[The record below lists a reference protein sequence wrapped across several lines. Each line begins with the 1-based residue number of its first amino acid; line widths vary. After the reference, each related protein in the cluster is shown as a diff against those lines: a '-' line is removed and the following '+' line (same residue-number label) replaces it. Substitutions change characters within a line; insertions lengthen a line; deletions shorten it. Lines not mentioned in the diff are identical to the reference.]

1 MSKLETNTI
10 DTVSGTTNLTIGS
23 TNSSTVTFEN
33 GAATGHNYPSFYAYL
48 NSTQSIA
55 DSTDTTVQMG
65 AELWDTDSAF
75 DTSTYKFTVPSGK
88 AGKYWFYGAIQ
99 LQALTNEDEA
109 RAMIYKNT
117 STRLT
122 ASRYFQ
128 GQNGTINYQCGVA
141 ADLSAG
147 DTVEFKTRQVSG
159 GAKNAEGTSDVSYFL
174 GYRIG
179 A

>member
-1 MSKLETNTI
+1 MANGTLKVGEITTS
-10 DTVSGTTNLTIGS
+10 SGSGNITIGS
-23 TNSSTVTFEN
+23 GVTLN
-33 GAATGHNYPSFYAYL
+33 VNRPSFYSYL
-48 NSTQSIA
+48 NTTQSIS
-55 DSTDTTVQMG
+55 DSTDTTVQMA

-75 DTSTYKFTVPSGK
+75 DTSTYKFTVPTGQ

-99 LQALTNEDEA
+99 LQNLTNEDEA
-109 RAMIYKNT
+109 RAMIYKNS

-141 ADLSAG
+141 ADLSVG

-174 GYRIG
+174 GYKLG

>member
-1 MSKLETNTI
+1 MANGTLKVGEITTS
-10 DTVSGTTNLTIGS
+10 SGSGNITIGS
-23 TNSSTVTFEN
+23 GVTLN
-33 GAATGHNYPSFYAYL
+33 VNRPSFYSYL
-48 NSTQSIA
+48 NTTQSIS
-55 DSTDTTVQMG
+55 DSTDTTVQMA

-75 DTSTYKFTVPSGK
+75 DTSTYKFTVPTGQ

-99 LQALTNEDEA
+99 LQNLTNEDEA
-109 RAMIYKNT
+109 RAMIYKNS

-141 ADLSAG
+141 ADLSVG

>member
-1 MSKLETNTI
+1 MANGTLKVGTI
-10 DTVSGTTNLTIGS
+10 TTSSGSGNITIGS
-23 TNSSTVTFEN
+23 GVTLN
-33 GAATGHNYPSFYAYL
+33 VNRPSFYSYL
-48 NSTQSIA
+48 NTTQSIS
-55 DSTDTTVQMG
+55 DSTDTTVQMA

-75 DTSTYKFTVPSGK
+75 DTSTYKFTVPTGQ

-99 LQALTNEDEA
+99 LQNLTNEDEA
-109 RAMIYKNT
+109 RAMIYKNS

-141 ADLSAG
+141 ADLSVG

-174 GYRIG
+174 GYKLG

>member
-1 MSKLETNTI
+1 MANGILKVGEITTS
-10 DTVSGTTNLTIGS
+10 SGSGNITIGS
-23 TNSSTVTFEN
+23 GVTLN
-33 GAATGHNYPSFYAYL
+33 VNRPSFYSYL
-48 NSTQSIA
+48 NTTQSIS
-55 DSTDTTVQMG
+55 DSTDTTVQMA

-75 DTSTYKFTVPSGK
+75 DTSTYKFTVPTGQ

-99 LQALTNEDEA
+99 LQNLTNEDEA
-109 RAMIYKNT
+109 RAMIYKNS

-141 ADLSAG
+141 ADLSVG

>member
-1 MSKLETNTI
+1 MADGILKVGEITNSAG
-10 DTVSGTTNLTIGS
+10 SGNITIGS
-23 TNSSTVTFEN
+23 GVTVN
-33 GAATGHNYPSFYAYL
+33 VNRPSFFAYL
-48 NSTQSIA
+48 NATQSIA
-55 DSTDTTVQMG
+55 DSTDTTVQMA

-75 DTSTYKFTVPSGK
+75 DTSTYKFTVPTGQ
-88 AGKYWFYGAIQ
+88 AGKYWFYGAVQ

-141 ADLSAG
+141 ADLAVS
-147 DTVEFKTRQVSG
+147 DTIEFKTRQVSG
-159 GAKNAEGTSDVSYFL
+159 GAKNAEGTSDVTYFL
-174 GYRIG
+174 GYKLG

>member
-1 MSKLETNTI
+1 
-10 DTVSGTTNLTIGS
+10 
-23 TNSSTVTFEN
+23 
-33 GAATGHNYPSFYAYL
+33 
-48 NSTQSIA
+48 
-55 DSTDTTVQMG
+55 MG

-99 LQALTNEDEA
+99 LQNLTNEDEA

>member
-1 MSKLETNTI
+1 MANGTLKVGEITTS
-10 DTVSGTTNLTIGS
+10 SGSGNITIGS
-23 TNSSTVTFEN
+23 GVTLN
-33 GAATGHNYPSFYAYL
+33 VNRPSFYSYL
-48 NSTQSIA
+48 NTTQSIS
-55 DSTDTTVQMG
+55 DSTDTTVQMA

-99 LQALTNEDEA
+99 LQNLTNEDEA
-109 RAMIYKNT
+109 RAMIFKNS

-141 ADLSAG
+141 ADLSVG

-174 GYRIG
+174 GYKLG
-179 A
+179 V

>member
-1 MSKLETNTI
+1 MADGTLKVGEITNSAG
-10 DTVSGTTNLTIGS
+10 SGNITIGS
-23 TNSSTVTFEN
+23 GVTVN
-33 GAATGHNYPSFYAYL
+33 VNRPSFFAYL
-48 NSTQSIA
+48 NTTQSIA
-55 DSTDTTVQMG
+55 DSTDTTVQMA

-75 DTSTYKFTVPSGK
+75 DTSTYKFTVPTGQ
-88 AGKYWFYGAIQ
+88 AGKYWFYGAVQ

-109 RAMIYKNT
+109 RAMIYKNS

-141 ADLSAG
+141 ADLAVS
-147 DTVEFKTRQVSG
+147 DTIEFKTRQVSG
-159 GAKNAEGTSDVSYFL
+159 GAKNAEGTSDVTYFL
-174 GYRIG
+174 GYKLG

>member
-1 MSKLETNTI
+1 MANGILKVGEITTS
-10 DTVSGTTNLTIGS
+10 SGSGNITIGS
-23 TNSSTVTFEN
+23 GVTLN
-33 GAATGHNYPSFYAYL
+33 VNRPSFYSYL
-48 NSTQSIA
+48 NTTQSIS
-55 DSTDTTVQMG
+55 DSTDTTVQMA

-75 DTSTYKFTVPSGK
+75 DTSTYKFTVPTGQ

-99 LQALTNEDEA
+99 LQNLTNEDEA
-109 RAMIYKNT
+109 RAMIYKNS

-141 ADLSAG
+141 ADLSVG
-147 DTVEFKTRQVSG
+147 DTVDFKTRQVSG

-174 GYRIG
+174 GYKLG
-179 A
+179 V

>member
-1 MSKLETNTI
+1 MADGTLKVGEITNSAG
-10 DTVSGTTNLTIGS
+10 SGNITIGS
-23 TNSSTVTFEN
+23 GVTVN
-33 GAATGHNYPSFYAYL
+33 VNRPSFFAYL
-48 NSTQSIA
+48 NATQSIA
-55 DSTDTTVQMG
+55 DSTDTTVQMA

-75 DTSTYKFTVPSGK
+75 DTSTYKFTVPTGQ
-88 AGKYWFYGAIQ
+88 AGKYWFYGAVQ

-109 RAMIYKNT
+109 RAMIYKNS

-141 ADLSAG
+141 ADLAVS
-147 DTVEFKTRQVSG
+147 DTIEFKTRQVSG
-159 GAKNAEGTSDVSYFL
+159 GAKNAEGTSDVTYFL
-174 GYRIG
+174 GYKLG

>member
-1 MSKLETNTI
+1 MANGILKVGEITTS
-10 DTVSGTTNLTIGS
+10 SGSGNITIGS
-23 TNSSTVTFEN
+23 GVTLN
-33 GAATGHNYPSFYAYL
+33 VNRPSFYSYL
-48 NSTQSIA
+48 NTTQSIS
-55 DSTDTTVQMG
+55 DSTDTTVQMA

-75 DTSTYKFTVPSGK
+75 DTSTYKFTVPTGQ

-141 ADLSAG
+141 ADLSVG

>member
-1 MSKLETNTI
+1 MANGTLKVGEITTS
-10 DTVSGTTNLTIGS
+10 SGSGNITIGS
-23 TNSSTVTFEN
+23 GVTLN
-33 GAATGHNYPSFYAYL
+33 VNRPSFYSYL
-48 NSTQSIA
+48 NTTQSIS
-55 DSTDTTVQMG
+55 DSTDTTVQMA

-99 LQALTNEDEA
+99 LQNLTNEDEA

-141 ADLSAG
+141 ADLSVG

-174 GYRIG
+174 GYKLG

>member
-1 MSKLETNTI
+1 MADGILKVGEITNSAG
-10 DTVSGTTNLTIGS
+10 SGNITIGS
-23 TNSSTVTFEN
+23 GVTVN
-33 GAATGHNYPSFYAYL
+33 VNRPSFFAYL
-48 NSTQSIA
+48 NATQSIA
-55 DSTDTTVQMG
+55 DSTDTTVQMA

-75 DTSTYKFTVPSGK
+75 DTSTYKFTVPTGQ
-88 AGKYWFYGAIQ
+88 AGKYWFYGAVQ

-109 RAMIYKNT
+109 RAMIYKNS

-141 ADLSAG
+141 ADLAVS
-147 DTVEFKTRQVSG
+147 DTIEFKTRQVSG

>member
-10 DTVSGTTNLTIGS
+10 DTVSGTTNLVVGS
-23 TNSSTVTFEN
+23 TNSSTVTFES
-33 GAATGHNYPSFYAYL
+33 GAATGHMYPSFFAYL
-48 NSTQSIA
+48 NTTQSIS
-55 DSTDTTVQMG
+55 DSTDTTLQMA

-88 AGKYWFYGAIQ
+88 AGKYWFYVAVQ
-99 LQALTNEDEA
+99 LQNLTDLDEA

-117 STRLT
+117 STRLS

-128 GQNGTINYQCGVA
+128 GQNGTINYQAGVA
-141 ADLSAG
+141 ANLSAG
-147 DTVEFKTRQVSG
+147 DTIEFKTRQVSG
-159 GAKNAEGTSDVSYFL
+159 GAKNAEGTSDVTYCL
-174 GYRIG
+174 GYRLG

>member
-1 MSKLETNTI
+1 MANGILKVGEITTS
-10 DTVSGTTNLTIGS
+10 SGSGNITIGS
-23 TNSSTVTFEN
+23 GVTLN
-33 GAATGHNYPSFYAYL
+33 VNRPSFYSYL
-48 NSTQSIA
+48 NTTQSIS
-55 DSTDTTVQMG
+55 DSTDTTVQMA

-75 DTSTYKFTVPSGK
+75 DTSTYKFTVPTGQ

-99 LQALTNEDEA
+99 LQNLTNEDEA
-109 RAMIYKNT
+109 RAMIYKNS

-141 ADLSAG
+141 ADLSVG

-174 GYRIG
+174 GYKLG
-179 A
+179 V

>member
-1 MSKLETNTI
+1 MGTLKTTNI
-10 DTVSGTTNLTIGS
+10 QSISGSGTVTLGTSGETFAVGSGVTTTI
-23 TNSSTVTFEN
+23 NR
-33 GAATGHNYPSFYAYL
+33 PSFFAYL

-55 DSTDTTVQMG
+55 DSTDTTVQMA
-65 AELWDTDSAF
+65 AELWDTNSAF
-75 DTSTYKFTVPSGK
+75 DTSTYKFTVPTGQ
-88 AGKYWFYGAIQ
+88 AGKYWFYGAVQ
-99 LQALTNEDEA
+99 LQSLTNEDEA
-109 RAMIYKNT
+109 RAMIYKNS

-141 ADLSAG
+141 ADLSVG

-159 GAKNAEGTSDVSYFL
+159 GAKNAEGTSDVTYFL
-174 GYRIG
+174 GYKLG

>member
-1 MSKLETNTI
+1 MANGTLKVGTITNSAG
-10 DTVSGTTNLTIGS
+10 SGNIAIGS
-23 TNSSTVTFEN
+23 GVIVNVN
-33 GAATGHNYPSFYAYL
+33 RPSFYSYL
-48 NSTQSIA
+48 NTTQSIS
-55 DSTDTTVQMG
+55 DSTDTTVQMA

-75 DTSTYKFTVPSGK
+75 DTSTYKFTVPTGQ

-99 LQALTNEDEA
+99 LQNLTNEDEA
-109 RAMIYKNT
+109 RAMIYKNS

-141 ADLSAG
+141 ADLSVG

-174 GYRIG
+174 GYKLG

>member
-1 MSKLETNTI
+1 MANGTLKVGTITNSAG
-10 DTVSGTTNLTIGS
+10 SGNIAIGS
-23 TNSSTVTFEN
+23 GVTVN
-33 GAATGHNYPSFYAYL
+33 VNRPSFYSYL
-48 NSTQSIA
+48 NTTQSIS
-55 DSTDTTVQMG
+55 DSTDTTVQMA

-75 DTSTYKFTVPSGK
+75 DTSTYKFTVPTGQ

-99 LQALTNEDEA
+99 LQNLTNEDEA
-109 RAMIYKNT
+109 RAMIYKNS

-141 ADLSAG
+141 VDLSVG

-174 GYRIG
+174 GYKLG
-179 A
+179 V

>member
-1 MSKLETNTI
+1 MANGILKVGEITTS
-10 DTVSGTTNLTIGS
+10 SGSGNITIGS
-23 TNSSTVTFEN
+23 GVTLN
-33 GAATGHNYPSFYAYL
+33 VNRPSFYSYL
-48 NSTQSIA
+48 NTTQSIS
-55 DSTDTTVQMG
+55 DSTDTTVQMA

-75 DTSTYKFTVPSGK
+75 DTSTYKFTLTTGQ

-99 LQALTNEDEA
+99 LQNLTNEDEA
-109 RAMIYKNT
+109 RAMIYKNS

-141 ADLSAG
+141 ADLSVG

-174 GYRIG
+174 GYKLG
-179 A
+179 V

>member
-1 MSKLETNTI
+1 MADGTLKVGTI
-10 DTVSGTTNLTIGS
+10 TTSSGSGNITIGS
-23 TNSSTVTFEN
+23 GVTVN
-33 GAATGHNYPSFYAYL
+33 VNRPSFYSYL
-48 NSTQSIA
+48 NTTQSIS
-55 DSTDTTVQMG
+55 DSTDTTVQMA

-75 DTSTYKFTVPSGK
+75 DTSTYKFT
-88 AGKYWFYGAIQ
+88 
-99 LQALTNEDEA
+99 NEDEA
-109 RAMIYKNT
+109 RAMIYKNS

-141 ADLSAG
+141 ADLSVG

-159 GAKNAEGTSDVSYFL
+159 GAKNAEGTFDVSYFL
-174 GYRIG
+174 GYKLG

>member
-1 MSKLETNTI
+1 MADGILKVGEITNSAG
-10 DTVSGTTNLTIGS
+10 SGNITIGS
-23 TNSSTVTFEN
+23 GVTVN
-33 GAATGHNYPSFYAYL
+33 VNRPSFFAYL
-48 NSTQSIA
+48 NATQSIA
-55 DSTDTTVQMG
+55 DSTDTTVQMA

-75 DTSTYKFTVPSGK
+75 DTSTYKFTVPTGQ
-88 AGKYWFYGAIQ
+88 AGKYWFYGAVQ

-109 RAMIYKNT
+109 RAMIYKNS

-141 ADLSAG
+141 ADLAVS
-147 DTVEFKTRQVSG
+147 DTIEFKTRQVSG
-159 GAKNAEGTSDVSYFL
+159 GAKNAEGTSDVTYFL
-174 GYRIG
+174 GYKLG

>member
-1 MSKLETNTI
+1 MAIKDMKGTVVKNQPTMTGMVNKSAAKITPPNMSKIKMPIPKKQVVKKPAQTKPI
-10 DTVSGTTNLTIGS
+10 QSQSAQTNLA
-23 TNSSTVTFEN
+23 EK
-33 GAATGHNYPSFYAYL
+33 
-48 NSTQSIA
+48 
-55 DSTDTTVQMG
+55 VQN
-65 AELWDTDSAF
+65 
-75 DTSTYKFTVPSGK
+75 
-88 AGKYWFYGAIQ
+88 
-99 LQALTNEDEA
+99 LTNEDEA
-109 RAMIYKNT
+109 RAMIYKNS

-141 ADLSAG
+141 ADLSVG

-179 A
+179 G